1 MMLIKNKRFREVF
14 ESQSENKSDVS
25 AQITAISKKEDK
37 DFLCHY
43 PYIGMGN
50 PDAKILFV
58 GSEKGF
64 NPAASM
70 KIDLHERKLNFIHWN
85 DIVNNYNHLRD
96 HFHPI
101 LKLRKGLDGFNPF
114 SPLTLNE
121 TAEKVYGKGNHTYKK
136 MEKIIQA
143 QFLTYATAAEP
154 INLFEITPG
163 SFHKSLFKHCFITEI
178 SDLPKSNQGQG
189 SKFNFKE
196 FKKSCRYSHMLT
208 GKTGDFYRSFKTV
221 IIYAGSLYAGVHNS
235 NQRAEI
241 IALFNPLIDLKK
253 DYRRGYVSDIYESKK
268 GGAKIIVCPHLISYR
283 IFRNDYILS
292 HEFAVMDLGQCI

>member
-1 MMLIKNKRFREVF
+1 MLVRNKKFKAIFSEISEKWVDINAQI
-14 ESQSENKSDVS
+14 SAASKSENERFMCD
-25 AQITAISKKEDK
+25 
-37 DFLCHY
+37 Y

-64 NPAASM
+64 NPMTSL

-85 DIVNNYNHLRD
+85 DILNNYNHLRD

-143 QFLTYATAAEP
+143 QFINYTSSAEA
-154 INLFEITPG
+154 INLLEITPG
-163 SFHKSLFKHCFITEI
+163 SYHKSLFKYCFVTEI
-178 SDLPKSNQGQG
+178 SDLPKSNQNQG
-189 SKFNFKE
+189 SAFNFNE
-196 FKKSCRYSHMLT
+196 FKKSCRYSHLLT
-208 GKTGDFYRSFKTV
+208 GKIGDFYRSFKTV
-221 IIYAGSLYAGVHNS
+221 IIYAGSRYAGAHNS
-235 NQRAEI
+235 KQRAEI
-241 IALFNPLIDLKK
+241 ISLFNPNINMKK
-253 DYRRGYVSDIYESKK
+253 DYRRGYVSDIYETKK
-268 GGAKIIVCPHLISYR
+268 GGAKIIVCPHITSYA
-283 IFRNDYILS
+283 IFRNDHIFT
-292 HEFAVMDLGQCI
+292 HDFAVMDIGKCI

>member
-1 MMLIKNKRFREVF
+1 MLVRNKKFKVIFSDISEKWVDINAQI
-14 ESQSENKSDVS
+14 SAASKSENERFMCD
-25 AQITAISKKEDK
+25 
-37 DFLCHY
+37 H

-50 PDAKILFV
+50 PDAKVLFV

-64 NPAASM
+64 NPMISS

-85 DIVNNYNHLRD
+85 DILNNYNHLRD

-143 QFLTYATAAEP
+143 QFINYASSAEA
-154 INLFEITPG
+154 INLLEITPG
-163 SFHKSLFKHCFITEI
+163 SYHKSLFKHCFVTEI

-221 IIYAGSLYAGVHNS
+221 IIYAGSRYAGAHNS
-235 NQRAEI
+235 KQRAEI
-241 IALFNPLIDLKK
+241 ISLFNPNINMKK
-253 DYRRGYVSDIYESKK
+253 DYSRGYVSDIYETKK
-268 GGAKIIVCPHLISYR
+268 GGAKIIVCPHITSYA
-283 IFRNDYILS
+283 IFRNDHILT
-292 HEFAVMDLGQCI
+292 HDFAVMDIGKCI